1 MRLHSIRIKVMLPII
16 MLALILVGL
25 FGFMLFINM
34 MQTKAMKLQGEH
46 YFEAI
51 SEILNA
57 DRDIYQARL
66 AQEKRLSGEG
76 DIAQQKAL
84 FEENA
89 QQVYNRFQLYRQYL
103 EDEPEVL
110 IDEFEDFE
118 SLFNAWLDAS
128 EALQNSLDLSVRQ
141 SAALEVLDRDFKD
154 IRRMLDKA
162 GEDLRAH
169 ARAQETNSATKIERH
184 LGAITAVLNADR
196 DLYQARLAIQHQA
209 NGLASPAEA
218 KADFNNNAAQVI
230 EHFNEYRIYLKKES
244 EITEPFKDFDMKF
257 NKWLQDSLIYF
268 SQASESDAAAV
279 DAQVAQMFAEADQTF
294 EAVRDLLDRAGERVQ
309 NHSRDMEQRLVEQVA
324 YYQNLA
330 MIVITIAFIIALI
343 FGYLIPKR
351 LTRDIDDIS
360 HRIRDIADGDGDL
373 TLRINSDAKDELGD
387 LANEFDGFV
396 EKLRRM
402 IASISTQ
409 SKALGDMTV
418 DLKEASQQTQDITQS
433 LVTSSEFIVSAG
445 HEMNMS
451 NQEMAGVAT
460 NTAKEAS
467 DSNNM
472 TEQGIEAVNSS
483 HSDLTVL
490 TTEIETALA
499 HSRELEKSSEAIA
512 SVLEVIRNIAEQTN
526 LLALNAAIEAARAGE
541 QGRGFAVVADEV
553 RTLATRT
560 QDSTDEIEAMINQLN
575 TSVKASSSSTL
586 TSQQNAIK
594 TAENFD
600 EVINIFHA
608 LHDSFAK
615 VEGMAA
621 QTAQATQEQS
631 QVANDINESLVSLKG
646 QTDAVE
652 EVSTNI
658 NAQSLRI
665 SELYEALQKHVGSFK
680 T

>member
-25 FGFMLFINM
+25 FGFMLFMNM

-257 NKWLQDSLIYF
+257 NQWLQDSLTYF

-343 FGYLIPKR
+343 CGYLIPKR